1 MSSEAI
7 AWAPAQDCPNST
19 AKAVL
24 KAMAPWV
31 DLKDRVWVAVDW
43 IAADIQKSVRSV
55 QRGLAD
61 LRAAGLLIDTGEW
74 ETYEGKRFP
83 VYRMPL
89 DQGFANLRQRMQ
101 AERRGDAHVTPSP
114 AAGVTP
120 MSPQKAW
127 GDTDDTPRG
136 DTHVTQLERDRNN
149 TFGSSDELPQGVGAR
164 DDRFDEGFEAYPTSG
179 QDRTHRPNAQALW
192 AEAAAEVGAEA
203 MVAAVRRY
211 AAEDRDLRNGDH
223 GAPGFDRWLE
233 GERWRRWL
241 PKAAAPAAP
250 PPERIPF
257 AGDLG
262 IFALVARVVGG
273 DQVED
278 LLQGCVWREADR
290 AILAPTKWRA
300 GKLEDVLTFDWRTKH
315 DIRIKFEGGNP

>member
-1 MSSEAI
+1 MSSDAI
-7 AWAPAQDCPNST
+7 AWAPAQDCPNPT

-31 DLKDRVWVAVDW
+31 DPRDHVWVSVDL
-43 IAADIQKSVRSV
+43 IATDIQKSVRSV

-74 ETYEGKRFP
+74 EVFEGKRFP
-83 VYRMPL
+83 IYRMPL

-101 AERRGDAHVTPSP
+101 AERRGDTHVTPKGKS
-114 AAGVTP
+114 GVTP
-120 MSPQKAW
+120 MSPQNAW
-127 GDTDDTPRG
+127 GDTHDTPRG
-136 DTHVTQLERDRNN
+136 DTHVTQVERDRN
-149 TFGSSDELPQGVGAR
+149 TFESSSELSQGAGER

-179 QDRTHRPNAQALW
+179 QDRTHVPAARSLW
-192 AEAAAEVGAEA
+192 AAAADEVGAET

-211 AAEDRDLRNGDH
+211 AAEDRDLRKGDH
-223 GAPGFDRWLE
+223 GAPGFERWLE

-241 PKAAAPAAP
+241 PKAAAPAAA

-262 IFALVARVVGG
+262 VLALVARIVGG
-273 DQVED
+273 DQADD
-278 LLQGCVWREADR
+278 LLQGCQWREADR

-300 GKLEDVLTFDWRTKH
+300 GKLDEALPFAWRTKH
-315 DIRIKFEGGNP
+315 DIRIKFEGAKP